1 MNQLR
6 LFRVLVVAQ
15 MALTLLS
22 TLASARLEQTL
33 PAPLLAYLQAR
44 KDGPLTGRET
54 AVAAG
59 SVILMALLVV
69 AWIALLRFWRIGPW
83 IYLASCVA
91 GVVLVLAGGPTVESP
106 IQTALDTAWSAV
118 GGVVLSMSFF
128 SDLRGKFGFGR
139 AGD

>member
-15 MALTLLS
+15 ISLTLLS
-22 TLASARLEQTL
+22 TLASARLERTL
-33 PAPLLAYLQAR
+33 PASLLAYLDAQ
-44 KDGPLTGRET
+44 KNGPVSPRET

-83 IYLASCVA
+83 IYLASCVT
-91 GVVLVLAGGPTVESP
+91 GVMLVLAGGPTVESA

-118 GGVVLSMSFF
+118 GGVLLSMSFF
-128 SDLRGKFGFGR
+128 SDLRGKFGLGR
-139 AGD
+139 PEE

>member
-22 TLASARLEQTL
+22 TLASARLERTL
-33 PAPLLAYLQAR
+33 PPPLLAYLQAQ
-44 KDGPLTGRET
+44 KSGPISARET

-59 SVILMALLVV
+59 SVVLMALLVA

-83 IYLASCVA
+83 IYLASCA
-91 GVVLVLAGGPTVESP
+91 GGVVLVVAGGPTVESA

-128 SDLRGKFGFGR
+128 SDLRRKFGRGR
-139 AGD
+139 AQD